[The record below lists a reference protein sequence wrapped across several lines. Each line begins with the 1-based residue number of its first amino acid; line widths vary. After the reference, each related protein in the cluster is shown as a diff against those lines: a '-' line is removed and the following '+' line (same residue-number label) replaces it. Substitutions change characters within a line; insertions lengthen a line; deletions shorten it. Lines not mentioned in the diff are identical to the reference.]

1 MSCVYNTYVN
11 DMQVYSISKSIIN
24 HGARNSVKYL
34 EQFFFQ
40 YLTGTTYS
48 RIEARLSL
56 LLYVYQYLCINKLL
70 LICTFT
76 VDVFISIYFCIL
88 ISAIRH

>member
-34 EQFFFQ
+34 EQFFVSVSHWYDLFM
-40 YLTGTTYS
+40 L
-48 RIEARLSL
+48 LSHRSTDIFIA
-56 LLYVYQYLCINKLL
+56 VC
-70 LICTFT
+70 
-76 VDVFISIYFCIL
+76 VPVFMY
-88 ISAIRH
+88 